1 MVSVEVGVKHTLH
14 DNRFYFSFPELLDGH
29 CSLMNLLRRAG
40 GNNIELS
47 SKE

>member
-1 MVSVEVGVKHTLH
+1 MITDSTFLSQ
-14 DNRFYFSFPELLDGH
+14 SFLEGH
-29 CSLMNLLRRAG
+29 CSLMDLLRRAG